1 MNSLLHSVAL
11 LICFGKDSGSS
22 LSPSQP
28 QSQTSSS
35 SSLTNSF
42 SQPDSLIGRTMK
54 FVSSHSDDPL
64 VRWARKHSDEPFNAG
79 KRWVVEHFQFG
90 SCMFDPSG
98 LKDRY
103 KTLVTW
109 NGLWIN
115 YWTITAPRTSREHVS
130 SGDKM
135 INQENV
141 NQLVDENDVAL
152 VQSGITDLSV
162 DLSPAESQ
170 DSDSVYL
177 SAPSRSITPE
187 VSPLGPK
194 TKSQAK
200 ADAKTEKRE
209 QKAIETERKSEEKKQ
224 RKTEKEREK
233 EQKVLQKERAK
244 AAVKV
249 GRHFV
254 VLPTGLGAI
263 LGGGDN
269 WEKVVIDGAED
280 EVAAHCGLFVPR
292 LNSDYEGLV
301 ERVGLRVIEWCDKF

>member
-1 MNSLLHSVAL
+1 
-11 LICFGKDSGSS
+11 
-22 LSPSQP
+22 
-28 QSQTSSS
+28 
-35 SSLTNSF
+35 
-42 SQPDSLIGRTMK
+42 MK

-103 KTLVTW
+103 KALVTW

-115 YWTITAPRTSREHVS
+115 YWTMTAPRMSKEHVS

-135 INQENV
+135 IDQETANR
-141 NQLVDENDVAL
+141 QKLVDENDVAL

-162 DLSPAESQ
+162 DLSPVESQ
-170 DSDSVYL
+170 SDSDSIYV

-200 ADAKTEKRE
+200 ADAKAAKKE
-209 QKAIETERKSEEKKQ
+209 QKAVETERKSEEKKH
-224 RKTEKEREK
+224 RKSENERKK
-233 EQKVLQKERAK
+233 EQKVLQKESAK
-244 AAVKV
+244 AVVKEKKNKVKV
-249 GRHFV
+249 GHHFV

-269 WEKVVIDGAED
+269 WEKVVIDGVED
-280 EVAAHCGLFVPR
+280 EVAAHCGLFIPIQN
-292 LNSDYEGLV
+292 LDYEGLV
-301 ERVGLRVIEWCDKF
+301 ERVGLRIIKWCDKI